1 MTRQRFLGTRCWAA
15 ILIVAAVTGAVA
27 QEDEDERRFEFPP
40 PLPEGLNGVVR
51 PGQGGRPDAIDRIR
65 DVFRALQA
73 CWQPP
78 RGSGYSG
85 QELTIRLSFKRSGE
99 VLGQPRITY
108 YKSGGREDEREAFTR
123 SVRSAFERCT
133 PLPFTARFGA
143 AVAGR
148 PFTFR
153 FIDSRP
159 L

>member
-1 MTRQRFLGTRCWAA
+1 VSAALGPWRAAVAAFLV
-15 ILIVAAVTGAVA
+15 LVIVAGGAA
-27 QEDEDERRFEFPP
+27 ARMEDEDHFEPP
-40 PLPEGLNGVVR
+40 LSLPEGIIGNVR
-51 PGQGGRPDAIDRIR
+51 PGPGLRPDRIDRIR
-65 DVFRALQA
+65 DVFLTLRA

-78 RGSGYSG
+78 RGSGFSG

-99 VLGQPRITY
+99 VLGSPRITY
-108 YKSGGREDEREAFTR
+108 YNPGGGTDDRAAFAR
-123 SVRSAFERCT
+123 AVRNAFERCT

-143 AVAGR
+143 AIAGR